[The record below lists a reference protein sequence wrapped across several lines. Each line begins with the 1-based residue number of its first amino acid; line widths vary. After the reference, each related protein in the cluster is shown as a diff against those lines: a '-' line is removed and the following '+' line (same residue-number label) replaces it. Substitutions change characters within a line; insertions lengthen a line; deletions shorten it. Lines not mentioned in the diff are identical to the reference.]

1 VLTGLKE
8 RVMLGTTK
16 KIVDN
21 LNEAER
27 LLLAAMNTKD
37 KARRHEL
44 ERKAELCLH
53 RAEALEKELEV

>member
-1 VLTGLKE
+1 
-8 RVMLGTTK
+8 MLGTTK